1 MTEQTSLPE
10 YISETPT
17 NTTAITRTV
26 KCKLETSQRKNAR
39 LREVI
44 DEWQS
49 LASRFADLLPTFSR
63 QRWGDVQKRW
73 QNRLAPK
80 EFPTDE
86 INLRA
91 HDRNQALYKVSEAFG
106 SWYERGCP
114 GNRPQGQFGNGDY
127 ARLCHCG
134 VAVEEND
141 RGYGVKLGLQPYKPE
156 WFHIDAGEYQ
166 QEYLS
171 GIVEDEYNAGSAEVH
186 LSDEEAAYLH
196 LTVSRDIDVY
206 EPKEVPRYIG
216 VDMGERVIY
225 AAAAVEVDAD
235 EGRDG
240 IDVQGV
246 TMERGRE
253 FRHHREQL
261 QKQKDRL
268 QKQGDLQAV
277 RDLRNQR
284 ERYTDHVIGRAS
296 REVIKFARDHAPC
309 AIVVEEMGDYRET
322 AEDPIHDWPRGQL
335 QEEISYKATGEK
347 IPVIAVNPAGTS
359 VTCRNCGQS
368 DIAARNGTEFECRRC
383 QYEVHA
389 DVNAAINI
397 GHAGA
402 EELS

>member
-1 MTEQTSLPE
+1 MSEQTALPE
-10 YISETPT
+10 YVSETPT
-17 NTTAITRTV
+17 NTTTITRTV
-26 KCKLETSQRKNAR
+26 KCKLNTSERKNER

-49 LASRFADLLPTFSR
+49 LASRFANLLPTFSR

-86 INLRA
+86 IGLRA

-106 SWYERGCP
+106 SWNERGCP
-114 GNRPQGQFGNGDY
+114 GNRPQGQFGDGNY
-127 ARLCHCG
+127 LRLCHCG
-134 VAVEEND
+134 VTVEEND

-156 WFHIDAGEYQ
+156 WFHISAGEYQ
-166 QEYLS
+166 REYLN
-171 GIVEDEYNAGSAEVH
+171 GIVDNEYSTGSAEVH
-186 LSDEEAAYLH
+186 LTDGGAAYLH

-206 EPKEVPRYIG
+206 EPQAVPRYVG
-216 VDMGERVIY
+216 VDVVERVIY
-225 AAAAVEVDAD
+225 AAAAVDVDVA

-240 IDVQGV
+240 IDVQSV

-268 QKQGDLQAV
+268 QRQGDLRAV

-284 ERYTDHVIGRAS
+284 ERYTNHVIGRAS
-296 REVIKFARDHAPC
+296 REVVDFARNHAPC
-309 AIVVEEMGDYRET
+309 AIVIEEMGDYRET

-335 QEEISYKATGEK
+335 QEEITYKATAER

-359 VTCRNCGQS
+359 VTCRNCGQT
-368 DIAARNGTEFECRRC
+368 DVAARDKTEFACRRC
-383 QYEVHA
+383 LYEVHA

-397 GHAGA
+397 GYEGA
-402 EELS
+402 NAMS